1 MLTGSIWKGKVL
13 VMVNPQDQ
21 EQERDSNAVNGDD
34 NKNRDNA
41 SPSQRLTASE
51 AAARLGVKRST
62 LYAYVSRGL
71 LDRSV
76 ALDGRT
82 SLFDPIQVD
91 GMRTSHRRT
100 ARGELSTVISSSI
113 TKLGEEGHQY
123 RDRSVAD
130 LIASD
135 LSFEAVADLIWQH
148 DHDPSSW
155 QLSPASRDDLRRA
168 QLALVATSPL
178 LDRLRVSVS
187 VASASDVLR
196 NARSDAAFV
205 EAGRFILLSMVAGL
219 AVSPEHGRSLG
230 GIANDLWPGL
240 TKSSRKRGARRN
252 NSRVR
257 ALEVAMIL
265 MADHGLATSTFGVRL
280 AASVRAD
287 PYSVVSTG
295 LGSMG
300 GVLHGSAAD
309 AVIRLLARADEIGA
323 EVAIGERFAAA
334 ERIPGFGHK
343 VYRTVDPREAL
354 LLSALET
361 GWQSDPRLE
370 TIRQVRHL
378 VTDRID
384 QPANIDL
391 ALGGLAWLGHF
402 EGGATAVFAVARTVG
417 WIAHAV
423 EEMGEKP
430 VRFRPVARYV
440 PNRPDPDQPDGNELD
455 RG

>member
-1 MLTGSIWKGKVL
+1 MVDSSGHGLGGSGG
-13 VMVNPQDQ
+13 NP
-21 EQERDSNAVNGDD
+21 RT
-34 NKNRDNA
+34 
-41 SPSQRLTASE
+41 PRLTASE

-76 ALDGRT
+76 ALDGRS
-82 SLFDPIQVD
+82 SLFDPAQID
-91 GMRTSHRRT
+91 GLRTNHRRT

-123 RDRSVAD
+123 RDQSVAD
-130 LIASD
+130 LITRG
-135 LSFEAVADLIWQH
+135 LNFEAVADLVWQH
-148 DHDPSSW
+148 DHDLECWRLSSA
-155 QLSPASRDDLRRA
+155 LRDDLRRT
-168 QLALVATSPL
+168 QLSLVSTTPS

-196 NARSDAAFV
+196 NARSDGAFV
-205 EAGRFILLSMVAGL
+205 EAGRVVILSMVTGL
-219 AVSPEHGRSLG
+219 AAPSGPARPQHGV
-230 GIANDLWPGL
+230 AHELWPGL
-240 TKSSRKRGARRN
+240 THSSRRTGARR
-252 NSRVR
+252 SVKRVR

-265 MADHGLATSTFGVRL
+265 LADHGLATSTFGVRL

-287 PYSVVSTG
+287 PYSIVSTG

-309 AVIRLLARADEIGA
+309 AVVRLLDRAEEIGP
-323 EVAIGERFAAA
+323 EKAIAERFALG
-334 ERIPGFGHK
+334 ERVPGFGHK
-343 VYRTVDPREAL
+343 VYRAVDPREAIL
-354 LLSALET
+354 YSALQD
-361 GWQSDPRLE
+361 GWESDPRLD
-370 TIRQVRHL
+370 TVRQVRHL

-391 ALGGLAWLGHF
+391 TLGALAWLAHF
-402 EGGATAVFAVARTVG
+402 ETGATAVFAIARTVG

-440 PNRPDPDQPDGNELD
+440 PNRPDPNQPDGDGTYREKSD
-455 RG
+455 FV

>member
-1 MLTGSIWKGKVL
+1 
-13 VMVNPQDQ
+13 MVNLRGH
-21 EQERDSNAVNGDD
+21 ENTGNGGSDD
-34 NKNRDNA
+34 KSENRDNA
-41 SPSQRLTASE
+41 SRSPRLTASE

-71 LDRSV
+71 LDRWV

-82 SLFDPIQVD
+82 SLFDPTQVD
-91 GMRTSHRRT
+91 GLRTNHRRT

-123 RDRSVAD
+123 RDQAVTD
-130 LIASD
+130 LIARD

-148 DHDPSSW
+148 DHDLASWRLSSGLRSDLKRT
-155 QLSPASRDDLRRA
+155 QLS
-168 QLALVATSPL
+168 LAATTPS

-187 VASASDVLR
+187 VASGSDVLR
-196 NARSDAAFV
+196 NARSDGAFV
-205 EAGRFILLSMVAGL
+205 EAGRVIILSMVAGL
-219 AVSPEHGRSLG
+219 AVSPGPAHSERGVAH
-230 GIANDLWPGL
+230 DLWPGL
-240 TKSSRKRGARRN
+240 THSSRRSGARRN
-252 NSRVR
+252 NKRVR
-257 ALEVAMIL
+257 ALEIAMIL
-265 MADHGLATSTFGVRL
+265 LADHGLATSTFGVRL

-309 AVIRLLARADEIGA
+309 AVVRLLHRAA
-323 EVAIGERFAAA
+323 ELGPEEAIAERFSLGERV
-334 ERIPGFGHK
+334 PGFGHK
-343 VYRTVDPREAL
+343 VYRSVDPREAL
-354 LLSALET
+354 LHSALQD
-361 GWQSDPRLE
+361 GWESDPRLN
-370 TIRQVRHL
+370 TVRQVRHL

-391 ALGGLAWLGHF
+391 ALGALSWLAHF
-402 EGGATAVFAVARTVG
+402 EAGATSVFAIARTVG

-440 PNRPDPDQPDGNELD
+440 PNRPDPDQPDQNQADWG
-455 RG
+455 